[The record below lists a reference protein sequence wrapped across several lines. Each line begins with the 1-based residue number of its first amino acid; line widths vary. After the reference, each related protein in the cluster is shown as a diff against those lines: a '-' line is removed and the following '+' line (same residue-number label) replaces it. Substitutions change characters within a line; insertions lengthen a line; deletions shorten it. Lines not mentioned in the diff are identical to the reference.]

1 MSRSL
6 EPESFLPLTPSSFH
20 ILVALGEGERHGYAI
35 KQAVEER
42 SRGQVNLGP
51 GNLYGTLKRLL
62 EDELIEESP
71 QQEEGGRQRRYRLTP
86 LGRQVA
92 ALETRWLAA
101 LVRWARSSRLIRE
114 AE

>member
-1 MSRSL
+1 MKQTI

-20 ILVALGEGERHGYAI
+20 ILLALGEGERHGYAI
-35 KQAVEER
+35 KQSVEKR
-42 SRGQVNLGP
+42 TGGKVNLGP

-71 QQEEGGRQRRYRLTP
+71 QQDGNERQRCYRLTP
-86 LGRQVA
+86 LGRRVA
-92 ALETRWLAA
+92 ALETRRLAA
-101 LVRWARSSRLIRE
+101 LVEWARSSRLIEE